1 MTRSALLAL
10 LVASAGCKTSGS
22 PTPEPPAKVVAA
34 KLAPGAT
41 VQIDFAPP
49 EAKTLT
55 ELWRVSRSEGPVGG
69 ATTHAETVSST
80 LEMRYERSGDG
91 WTLMQ
96 RIPAVTISRDGKV
109 WDDPLLQF
117 ATKFSVKS
125 KMSAGGEFSALLNPD
140 DARQAVRATF
150 HKEVEQE
157 TLLQMFTD
165 DAQEGNARRQW
176 NSRFAGLFGRPLK
189 AGTALYT
196 VDAVGLT
203 TGQVVQYVMERT
215 VEGTTST
222 DYGEALVLAVK
233 CLSKAEE
240 AAERSELERVLKEAG
255 DVTLEPSARC
265 DGQQIFARAPFVP
278 VRSWLKVHAVPEQKA
293 GSPKL
298 EVAQVQDIFAS
309 RLQ

>member
-1 MTRSALLAL
+1 MMRSAFLAL
-10 LVASAGCKTSGS
+10 LGATTGCKTAGS
-22 PTPEPPAKVVAA
+22 TAPEPPRKVAA
-34 KLAPGAT
+34 AALPPGVT

-49 EAKTLT
+49 EGKTLA
-55 ELWRVSRSEGPVGG
+55 EQWRVARSEGPVGE
-69 ATTHAETVSST
+69 ATTHSETSNST
-80 LEMRYERSGDG
+80 LEMRYEHVGDG
-91 WTLMQ
+91 WTLVQ
-96 RIPAVTISRDGKV
+96 RISSVTISRDGKV
-109 WDDPLLQF
+109 WDDPLVQF

-165 DAQEGNARRQW
+165 EAQESNARRQW
-176 NSRFAGLFGRPLK
+176 KSRFAGLFGRPLK

-215 VEGTTST
+215 VEGTSPT

-233 CLSKAEE
+233 CLSKPED
-240 AAERSELERVLKEAG
+240 AAERGELERVLKEAG
-255 DVTLEPSARC
+255 DVNPEPSARC
-265 DGQQIFARAPFVP
+265 EGQQIFARSPFIP
-278 VRSWLKVHAVPEQKA
+278 VKSWLKIRAVPEQKP

-309 RLQ
+309 KLQ